1 MPIVNYTSY
10 SLTSKYLRTNTRTKF
25 HFSKDK
31 LYFDTYICYEQDFFK
46 KYEPTKK
53 TKLFYFLKW
62 ETVCTEL
69 FKTDFVELVLE
80 KFKRLLL
87 HFYNIPIRFQLHG
100 LRLRNRR
107 CCRVLLLLPKY
118 LPTCFGKSG
127 LKTYLPCLHELPT
140 D

>member
-10 SLTSKYLRTNTRTKF
+10 SLTYKYLRTNTRTKF

-80 KFKRLLL
+80 KFKITAQVIS
-87 HFYNIPIRFQLHG
+87 F
-100 LRLRNRR
+100 
-107 CCRVLLLLPKY
+107 
-118 LPTCFGKSG
+118 
-127 LKTYLPCLHELPT
+127 LKPNSTSHMPLDILS
-140 D
+140 DF